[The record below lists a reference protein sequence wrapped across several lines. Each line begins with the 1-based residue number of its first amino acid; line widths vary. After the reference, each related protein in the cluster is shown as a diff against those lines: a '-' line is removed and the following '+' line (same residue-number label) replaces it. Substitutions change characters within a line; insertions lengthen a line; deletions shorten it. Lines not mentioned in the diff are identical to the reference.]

1 MKMKL
6 SDIFG
11 IDEDQFTKIL
21 EIVKSDIGTYN
32 GRNVSKV
39 ISMYLAGAGS
49 DQKIQMLRFCLLG
62 RMIEENQKLIA
73 HDYKNHLAQ
82 LQLAI
87 EMLADLVRTQKRIEV
102 MP

>member
-1 MKMKL
+1 MEMKL
-6 SDIFG
+6 SDVFG
-11 IDEDQFTKIL
+11 MDEDQFAEIL
-21 EIVKSDIGTYN
+21 QIVKSDIGSN

-62 RMIEENQKLIA
+62 SIIEENQKLIA
-73 HDYKNHLAQ
+73 PDDKNHLAQ

-87 EMLADLVRTQKRIEV
+87 EMLADIVRMQKRIEV
-102 MP
+102 MQ